1 MKEMRKMKKKLFI
14 HLIVGFVVGAGIGN
28 LIAFLFSTL
37 SGGDGIVAA
46 ELVAK
51 TGTAGAIVLQ
61 TFLSGIL
68 GLVSIG
74 GMLLYEIDKW
84 SLAKATIVHFVSISA
99 CFVGVSLI
107 LHWFPLRFAY
117 YAIALGAMAVGFII
131 IWVCMY
137 LAWKKE
143 VREMNE
149 ELNEYKKNNLK
160 DER

>member
-1 MKEMRKMKKKLFI
+1 MKEMHKMKKKLII
-14 HLIVGFVVGAGIGN
+14 HPVVGFVVGAGVGN
-28 LIAFLFSTL
+28 LIAFLFSVL
-37 SGGDGIVAA
+37 SGGHGIVAA

-51 TGTAGAIVLQ
+51 TGAAGAIALQ

-84 SLAKATIVHFVSISA
+84 SLAKATIVHFVSIAA
-99 CFVGVSLI
+99 CFVGTSLI
-107 LHWFPLRFAY
+107 LHWFPLQFVY
-117 YAIALGAMAVGFII
+117 YVIALGAMAVGFMI

-143 VREMNE
+143 VKKMNE
-149 ELNEYKKNNLK
+149 ELEEYKKNNLK
-160 DER
+160 EEK